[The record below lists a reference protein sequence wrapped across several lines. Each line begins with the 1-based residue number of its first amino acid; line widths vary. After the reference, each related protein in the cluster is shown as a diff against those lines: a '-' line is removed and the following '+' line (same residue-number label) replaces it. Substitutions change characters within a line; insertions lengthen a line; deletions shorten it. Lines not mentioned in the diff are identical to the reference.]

1 MIYVTRAFTK
11 ISQKCFNILRNQRK
25 VNIIMIYTVILQN
38 AGLSRKL
45 NKILFVRRRFFINIR
60 KLFEN

>member
-1 MIYVTRAFTK
+1 
-11 ISQKCFNILRNQRK
+11 
-25 VNIIMIYTVILQN
+25 MIYTVILQN

-60 KLFEN
+60 KLFENWALAKILELGRSSI